1 MITDDSS
8 RIVVILAG
16 NGAGVV
22 LVAIFACMVSEVS
35 DNGASTC
42 YYRWYNCKRFEFRL
56 CWPNVFVAYSHA
68 YH

>member
-42 YYRWYNCKRFEFRL
+42 YYRL
-56 CWPNVFVAYSHA
+56 
-68 YH
+68 